1 MPVTSPGK
9 GERRWFFLFF
19 PFAAKARS
27 AMRTTTIELFKE
39 EMKFSAGHFTMFS
52 ATERENLH
60 GHNFT
65 VFVALEGE
73 VRETGMLADYGGYK
87 RWITQR
93 CHQWNETFLL
103 AGASPWLQV
112 QNHDDGT
119 VTARFAHEVIPFL
132 ARDVTVL
139 PAANVTL
146 EELARLFGEGLCA
159 DVERLRQD
167 RIVSVTVKCASG
179 PGQWASWR
187 YVVNASEAA

>member
-1 MPVTSPGK
+1 
-9 GERRWFFLFF
+9 
-19 PFAAKARS
+19 
-27 AMRTTTIELFKE
+27 MRTTTIELFKE

-65 VFVALEGE
+65 VYVALEG
-73 VRETGMLADYGGYK
+73 VVGDTGMLADYGGYK
-87 RWITQR
+87 RWITER
-93 CHQWNETFLL
+93 CKQWNETFLL
-103 AGASPWLQV
+103 AGRSPWLNVEQ
-112 QNHDDGT
+112 HGDGT
-119 VTARFAHEVIPFL
+119 VTARFADERIPFL

-146 EELARLFGEGLCA
+146 EELARLFGEGLCG
-159 DVERLRQD
+159 DVDRLRHD

-187 YVVNASEAA
+187 WSSSSLSSSEPT

>member
-1 MPVTSPGK
+1 
-9 GERRWFFLFF
+9 
-19 PFAAKARS
+19 
-27 AMRTTTIELFKE
+27 MRTTTIELFKE

-65 VFVALEGE
+65 VFVALEGA
-73 VRETGMLADYGGYK
+73 VGASGMLADYGGYK
-87 RWITQR
+87 RWIIER

-103 AGASPWLQV
+103 AGQSPWLTIERPA
-112 QNHDDGT
+112 DGSIC
-119 VTARFAHEVIPFL
+119 ARFADERIPFL
-132 ARDVTVL
+132 PRDVTVL
-139 PAANVTL
+139 PVANVTL

-159 DVERLRQD
+159 DVDRLRRD

-187 YVVNASEAA
+187 FVSTSESPA